1 MMTPEEIAK
10 AFYGALAKR
19 DWEALRALLHP
30 DATWTLPGE
39 NAVSEMAV
47 GAADVIDRV
56 KLIISYGVSV
66 KLENILLS
74 RDNMALSLHNTA
86 ERDGIFLDEKLATV
100 CHFEKGLI
108 ASIETFLSDVPG
120 MNKFFV

>member
-39 NAVSEMAV
+39 NAVSGMTV

-100 CHFEKGLI
+100 CHLEKGLI

-120 MNKFFV
+120 MNNFFV